1 MKDQAQKQNGNNN
14 INSSAPEQLQTLKS
28 DDDSDHYTPHHP
40 PEKLVIEKFRKEGF
54 SSLTN
59 IQRKVLPV
67 ISRNVNCLLVAPTG
81 SGKTEA
87 AILPVFTMLAHQKG
101 AAGTIRAIYITPLR
115 ALNNDVLRR
124 IVRYAH
130 SEGLRVEIR
139 HGDTTVLARKKIA
152 ENPPDILI
160 TTPESLAIVLTSDKI
175 LAALKG
181 LQWAIIDEVHE
192 LLASERGAHLSI
204 SLERLQAISSQP
216 ITRIGLSATVGNLKQ
231 AAKFICGADRRAAV
245 LVDTVSRSYDIDVR
259 FVKGSLNN
267 VAHFVIEY
275 IKTNDIKGS
284 ILFFTNTRDE
294 AEYLGTILKN
304 QSDIK
309 VDVHH
314 GSLSKEMRE
323 ETEYTLRSGMAG
335 IVVCTSSLELGLDIG
350 SVDLVI
356 HYGSPRQVSKLV
368 QRIGRSRHSQK
379 SFAKGLIVTNNP
391 DDEVESLAII
401 RRMKKGSIE
410 EQEMHEGALDVMAHQ
425 LVGLAMQ
432 TRDPVNVD
440 YAHDIITRAYSFRNI
455 SLFDVESCLDILASH
470 NVIKYDREARIYT
483 RKIKAYKYYFENVSM
498 IPYVLKF
505 EVIDSISKRRIGTLD
520 QQFVGDYGE
529 KGNVFVLKGSQWR
542 ILSVDEARL
551 VVNVEP
557 LRGAAINIPY
567 WVGEMIPVD
576 FKTAEEVGI
585 IRNQAANGWIKL
597 STPIM
602 DSTLNVLKVIPDTNN
617 IVVESYA
624 SRNMLV
630 MHCAFGSKVNNT
642 IASLLS
648 TILSSQIGYI
658 VESRSDAYRIM
669 LTSSARIAQGRIE
682 SVLSDI
688 YDLEP
693 VIIAALTGTH
703 NINWKVW
710 MVAKRFGMISKEAV
724 YDKKVARMI
733 YDRYSKT
740 PVSAESIREL
750 VHDKYDIQQTQQ
762 LLDQIKQGK
771 IKLHWLEV
779 NEFSDLAKPIIEH
792 SSKMAGAMPLSIE
805 KGVIELVK
813 ERLEKTKHRIVC
825 IRCGKWERVM
835 ETKDVPEEISCPN
848 CRSRLITATFWSD
861 DEMSRIIRTRIAGG
875 KLTPEQNH
883 KFERAWKIASLVNN
897 FGRKALIVLSGHG
910 VGADTAARILR
921 NYVDDE
927 QVYRSIY
934 EAEKQYVITR
944 GFWSD

>member
-1 MKDQAQKQNGNNN
+1 MKDQAQKQNESNNN
-14 INSSAPEQLQTLKS
+14 SSTPGQLQTLKS
-28 DDDSDHYTPHHP
+28 NSNNDHLLYF
-40 PEKLVIEKFRKEGF
+40 EEDVIINKFQKEGF
-54 SSLTN
+54 SSLTT
-59 IQRKVLPV
+59 IQRKVLPI
-67 ISRNVNCLLVAPTG
+67 ISRKINCLLVAPTG

-87 AILPVFTMLAHQKG
+87 AVLPVFTMLANQEHST
-101 AAGTIRAIYITPLR
+101 GTIRAIYITPLR

-124 IVRYAH
+124 IVNYAQ

-139 HGDTTVLARKKIA
+139 HGDTTASARKKIV
-152 ENPPDILI
+152 ENPPDVLI
-160 TTPESLAIVLTSDKI
+160 TTPESLGIILTSDKM

-181 LQWAIIDEVHE
+181 LQWVIVDEVHE
-192 LLASERGAHLSI
+192 LVANERGAHLSI
-204 SLERLQAISSQP
+204 SLERLQSVSSQR

-231 AAKFICGADRRAAV
+231 TAQFVCGADRRSAV
-245 LVDTVSRSYDIDVR
+245 IVDPASRGYDIDVR

-267 VAHFVIEY
+267 VAHFVTDY
-275 IKTNDIKGS
+275 IKTHDIKGT

-323 ETEYTLRSGMAG
+323 ETEHSLRSGMAG

-356 HYGSPRQVSKLV
+356 HYGSPRQVSKLM
-368 QRIGRSRHSQK
+368 QRIGRSRHNQR

-391 DDEVESLAII
+391 DDEIESLAII
-401 RRMKKGSIE
+401 HRMKKASIE
-410 EQEMHEGALDVMAHQ
+410 EQKIHEGALDVMAHH
-425 LVGLAMQ
+425 LVGFAMQ
-432 TRDPVNVD
+432 SRNPVNVD
-440 YAHDIITRAYSFRNI
+440 YAYEIVTRAYPFRNI
-455 SLFDVESCLDILASH
+455 TLFDVESCLEILAGH
-470 NVIKYDREARIYT
+470 NVIRYEREARTYT

-498 IPYVLKF
+498 IPFVLKF

-576 FKTAEEVGI
+576 FKTAEEVGVV
-585 IRNQAANGWIKL
+585 RNQAVNGRIKL

-602 DSTLNVLKVIPDTNN
+602 ENTMKMLKAVPDSKN

-624 SRNMLV
+624 LRNLLV
-630 MHCAFGSKVNNT
+630 MHCVFGSKVNNT

-648 TILSSQIGYI
+648 TILSSQIGYV

-669 LTSSARIAQGRIE
+669 FTSSARITQGRIE
-682 SVLSDI
+682 AALRDV

-693 VIIAALTGTH
+693 VLIAALTGTH

-750 VHDKYDIQQTQQ
+750 VHDKYDVPQTQQ
-762 LLDQIKQGK
+762 VLDGIKQGK
-771 IKLHWLEV
+771 IMIHWNEV

-792 SSKMAGAMPLSIE
+792 SAKMAGAMPLSVE

-813 ERLEKTKHRIVC
+813 ERLEKTKHRLVC

-835 ETKDVPEEISCPN
+835 ETKAMPEEISCPN
-848 CRSRLITATFWSD
+848 CRSRLVSATFWSD
-861 DEMSRIIRTRIAGG
+861 DDLSRIIRNRLAGG

-883 KFERAWKIASLVNN
+883 KFERAWKVASLVNN
-897 FGRKALIVLSGHG
+897 FGRTALMVLSGHG

-921 NYVDDE
+921 NYVDE
-927 QVYRSIY
+927 EHVYRSIY

>member
-1 MKDQAQKQNGNNN
+1 MKNQALNQRGTD
-14 INSSAPEQLQTLKS
+14 NSSQEQLQTTLKS
-28 DDDSDHYTPHHP
+28 KET
-40 PEKLVIEKFRKEGF
+40 EQLIIENFRKEGF
-54 SSLTN
+54 EYLTT
-59 IQRKVLPV
+59 IQQKALPV
-67 ISRNVNCLLVAPTG
+67 IARRVNCLLVAPTG

-87 AILPVFTMLAHQKG
+87 AVLPVFTMLAHEKG
-101 AAGTIRAIYITPLR
+101 SAGRIRAIYITPLR
-115 ALNNDVLRR
+115 ALNNDVMRR
-124 IVRYAH
+124 VIRYAQ
-130 SEGLRVEIR
+130 SEGLRIEIR
-139 HGDTTVLARKKIA
+139 HGDTTTLERKKIV
-152 ENPPDILI
+152 ENPPDVLI
-160 TTPESLAIVLTSDKI
+160 TTPESLAVVLTSDKM

-181 LQWAIIDEVHE
+181 LQWVIVDEVHE
-192 LLASERGAHLSI
+192 LVSNERGAHLSI
-204 SLERLQAISSQP
+204 SLERLQAASSQHVA
-216 ITRIGLSATVGNLKQ
+216 RIGLSATVGNLKQ
-231 AAKFICGADRRAAV
+231 AAQFVSGAGRKRAV
-245 LVDTVSRSYDIDVR
+245 LVDSARRGYDIDVR

-267 VAHFVIEY
+267 IAHFVTEY
-275 IKTNDIKGS
+275 VKSNKVEGS
-284 ILFFTNTRDE
+284 ILLFTNTRDE

-304 QSDIK
+304 QSEIK

-323 ETEYTLRSGMAG
+323 ETEHTLRSGSAG

-356 HYGSPRQVSKLV
+356 HYGSPRQVSKLM
-368 QRIGRSRHSQK
+368 QRIGRSRHNRR
-379 SFAKGLIVTNNP
+379 SFAKGLVVTNNP
-391 DDEVESLAII
+391 DDEIEALAII

-410 EQEMHEGALDVMAHQ
+410 EQKMHEGALDVMAHH

-432 TRDPVNVD
+432 TGDPVKMDDAYNLV
-440 YAHDIITRAYSFRNI
+440 TRAHPFRNV

-470 NVIKYDREARIYT
+470 NVIKYDRENRTYV
-483 RKIKAYKYYFENVSM
+483 RKIKAYKYYFENLSM
-498 IPYVLKF
+498 IPHVLKF

-542 ILSVDEARL
+542 ILSVDEGRM

-576 FKTAEEVGI
+576 IKTAEEVGI
-585 IRNQAANGWIKL
+585 IRNQAAGGSIKL
-597 STPIM
+597 STAIM
-602 DSTLNVLKVIPDTNN
+602 QDTAKSLKVIPDSEN
-617 IVVESYA
+617 IVVESYS
-624 SRNMLV
+624 SRNMLMIHSV
-630 MHCAFGSKVNNT
+630 FGSKVNNT
-642 IASLLS
+642 LASLLS
-648 TILSSQIGYI
+648 TILSSQLGYI

-669 LTSSARIAQGRIE
+669 LTSSARMTQGRLE
-682 SVLSDI
+682 ATLKDV

-710 MVAKRFGMISKEAV
+710 MVAKRFGMISREAV

-750 VHDKYDIQQTQQ
+750 MHDKYEMAQTQQ
-762 LLDQIKQGK
+762 VLDSIKAGTIK
-771 IKLHWLEV
+771 IHWVEV
-779 NEFSDLAKPIIEH
+779 TEFSDLAKTIIEH
-792 SSKMAGAMPLSIE
+792 SGKMAGMTPLSVE

-813 ERLEKTKHRIVC
+813 ERLDKTKHRLVC

-835 ETKDVPEEISCPN
+835 ETKDVPEEVSCPS
-848 CRSRLITATFWSD
+848 CRSRLVTATFWSD
-861 DEMSRIIRTRIAGG
+861 DEMSRIIRTRLAGG

-883 KFERAWKIASLVNN
+883 KFERAWKVASLVNN
-897 FGRKALIVLSGHG
+897 FGKKALIVLAGHG

-934 EAEKQYVITR
+934 EAERQYVITR
-944 GFWSD
+944 GFWAD

>member
-1 MKDQAQKQNGNNN
+1 MKDQAQKQNEN
-14 INSSAPEQLQTLKS
+14 NSSAPGQLQTLRS
-28 DDDSDHYTPHHP
+28 DDDSTRLNV
-40 PEKLVIEKFRKEGF
+40 PEDVIVSKFQKEGF
-54 SSLTN
+54 SSLTT
-59 IQRKVLPV
+59 IQRKVLPI
-67 ISRNVNCLLVAPTG
+67 ISRKINCILVAPTG

-87 AILPVFTMLAHQKG
+87 AILPVFTMLARQNRG
-101 AAGTIRAIYITPLR
+101 AGTIRAIYITPLR

-124 IVRYAH
+124 IIQYAQ

-139 HGDTTVLARKKIA
+139 HGDTTALARKKIV
-152 ENPPDILI
+152 ENPPDVLI
-160 TTPESLAIVLTSDKI
+160 TTPESLGIILTNEKM
-175 LAALKG
+175 LVALKG
-181 LQWAIIDEVHE
+181 LQWAIVDEVHE
-192 LLASERGAHLSI
+192 LVSNERGAHLSI
-204 SLERLQAISSQP
+204 SLERLQAISSQS

-231 AAKFICGADRRAAV
+231 TAQFVCGSDRHSAI
-245 LVDTVSRSYDIDVR
+245 LVDPASRGYDIDVQ
-259 FVKGSLNN
+259 FVNGSLNN
-267 VAHFVIEY
+267 VGHFVTDY
-275 IKTNDIKGS
+275 VRTNSIKGTV
-284 ILFFTNTRDE
+284 LLFTNTRDE

-323 ETEYTLRSGMAG
+323 ETEHTLRSGMAG

-356 HYGSPRQVSKLV
+356 HYGSPRQVSKLM
-368 QRIGRSRHSQK
+368 QRIGRSRHNQR

-391 DDEVESLAII
+391 DDEIESLAII

-410 EQEMHEGALDVMAHQ
+410 EQKIHESALDVIAHH

-440 YAHDIITRAYSFRNI
+440 DAYEIVTQAYPFRNI
-455 SLFDVESCLDILASH
+455 SIFDIESCLDLLAGH
-470 NVIKYDREARIYT
+470 NVIKYDRESHTYT

-505 EVIDSISKRRIGTLD
+505 EVVDSISKRRIGTLD

-557 LRGAAINIPY
+557 LHGAAINIPY

-576 FKTAEEVGI
+576 FKTAEEVGV
-585 IRNQAANGWIKL
+585 IRNQAASGKIKL

-602 DSTLNVLKVIPDTNN
+602 ESTFKALKVIPDSKN
-617 IVVESYA
+617 IVVENYI

-630 MHCAFGSKVNNT
+630 MHCTFGSKVNNT
-642 IASLLS
+642 IASILS

-669 LTSSARIAQGRIE
+669 FTSSARISQGRIE
-682 SVLSDI
+682 SALSDV

-693 VIIAALTGTH
+693 ILVAALTGTH

-750 VHDKYDIQQTQQ
+750 VHDKYDISQTQQ
-762 LLDQIKQGK
+762 VLDGIKQGK
-771 IKLHWLEV
+771 ITIHWLEV

-792 SSKMAGAMPLSIE
+792 SAKMAGAMPLSIE

-813 ERLEKTKHRIVC
+813 ERLEKTKHRLVC
-825 IRCGKWERVM
+825 IRCGTWERVM
-835 ETKDVPEEISCPN
+835 ETRDVPEEISCPH
-848 CRSRLITATFWSD
+848 CRSRLVSATFWSD
-861 DEMSRIIRTRIAGG
+861 DEMSKIIRNRLAGV

-883 KFERAWKIASLVNN
+883 KFERAWKVASLVNN
-897 FGRKALIVLSGHG
+897 FGKTALVVLSGHG
-910 VGADTAARILR
+910 IGADTAARILR

-927 QVYRSIY
+927 NVYRSIY

>member
-1 MKDQAQKQNGNNN
+1 MKDQAQKQNGSN
-14 INSSAPEQLQTLKS
+14 NSSTPGQLQTLKS
-28 DDDSDHYTPHHP
+28 DNNDHPHHAK
-40 PEKLVIEKFRKEGF
+40 EEDVIINKFRKEGF
-54 SSLTN
+54 SSLTT
-59 IQRKVLPV
+59 IQRKVLP
-67 ISRNVNCLLVAPTG
+67 IILRKINCLLVAPTG

-87 AILPVFTMLAHQKG
+87 AVLPVFTMLAHQEYSI
-101 AAGTIRAIYITPLR
+101 GTIRAMYITPLR

-124 IVRYAH
+124 IIHYAQ

-139 HGDTTVLARKKIA
+139 HGDTTALARKKIL
-152 ENPPDILI
+152 ENPPDVLI
-160 TTPESLAIVLTSDKI
+160 TTPESLGIILTSDKM

-181 LQWAIIDEVHE
+181 LQWVIVDEVHE
-192 LLASERGAHLSI
+192 LVSNERGAHLSI
-204 SLERLQAISSQP
+204 SLERLQAVSLQP

-231 AAKFICGADRRAAV
+231 AAQFVCGADRHKAV
-245 LVDTVSRSYDIDVR
+245 LVDPASRGYDIEVR

-267 VAHFVIEY
+267 VAHFVTEY
-275 IKTNDIKGS
+275 VKTNDIKGTV
-284 ILFFTNTRDE
+284 LFFTNTRDE

-323 ETEYTLRSGMAG
+323 ETEHTLRSGVAG

-356 HYGSPRQVSKLV
+356 HYGSPRQVSKLM
-368 QRIGRSRHSQK
+368 QRIGRSRHNQR

-391 DDEVESLAII
+391 DDEIESLAII

-410 EQEMHEGALDVMAHQ
+410 EQKIHEGALDVMAHH

-432 TRDPVNVD
+432 SRNPVNVD
-440 YAHDIITRAYSFRNI
+440 DAYEIVTRAYPFKNI
-455 SLFDVESCLDILASH
+455 SLFDVESCLDILAGH
-470 NVIKYDREARIYT
+470 NVIKYEREARTYT

-576 FKTAEEVGI
+576 FKTAEEVGVV
-585 IRNQAANGWIKL
+585 RNQAANGKIKL
-597 STPIM
+597 STSLM
-602 DSTLNVLKVIPDTNN
+602 ENTLKMLKVIPDSKNV
-617 IVVESYA
+617 VVESYA
-624 SRNMLV
+624 SRNLLV

-669 LTSSARIAQGRIE
+669 FTSSARITQGRIE
-682 SVLSDI
+682 SALRDV

-693 VIIAALTGTH
+693 VLIAALTGTH

-762 LLDQIKQGK
+762 VLDGIKQGK
-771 IKLHWLEV
+771 VMIHWFEV

-792 SSKMAGAMPLSIE
+792 SAKMAGAMPLSIE

-813 ERLEKTKHRIVC
+813 ERLEKTKHRLVC

-835 ETKDVPEEISCPN
+835 ETKDVPEEISCPT
-848 CRSRLITATFWSD
+848 CRSRLVSATFWSD
-861 DEMSRIIRTRIAGG
+861 DEMARIIRNRLAGG
-875 KLTPEQNH
+875 KLTTEQNH
-883 KFERAWKIASLVNN
+883 KFERAWKVASLVNN
-897 FGRKALIVLSGHG
+897 FGRTALIVLSGHG

-921 NYVDDE
+921 NYVDE
-927 QVYRSIY
+927 EHVYRSIY

>member
-1 MKDQAQKQNGNNN
+1 
-14 INSSAPEQLQTLKS
+14 
-28 DDDSDHYTPHHP
+28 
-40 PEKLVIEKFRKEGF
+40 
-54 SSLTN
+54 
-59 IQRKVLPV
+59 
-67 ISRNVNCLLVAPTG
+67 
-81 SGKTEA
+81 
-87 AILPVFTMLAHQKG
+87 MLAHEKG
-101 AAGTIRAIYITPLR
+101 SAGRIQAIYITPLR
-115 ALNNDVLRR
+115 ALNNDVMRR
-124 IVRYAH
+124 VIRYAQ
-130 SEGLRVEIR
+130 SEGLRIEIR
-139 HGDTTVLARKKIA
+139 HGDTTTLERKKIV
-152 ENPPDILI
+152 ENPPDVLI
-160 TTPESLAIVLTSDKI
+160 TTPESLAVVLTSDKM

-181 LQWAIIDEVHE
+181 LQWVIVDEVHE
-192 LLASERGAHLSI
+192 LVSNERGAHLSI
-204 SLERLQAISSQP
+204 SLERLQAASSQHVA
-216 ITRIGLSATVGNLKQ
+216 RIGLSATVGNLKQ
-231 AAKFICGADRRAAV
+231 AAQFVSGAGRKRAV
-245 LVDTVSRSYDIDVR
+245 LVDSARRGYDIDVR

-267 VAHFVIEY
+267 VAHFVTEY
-275 IKTNDIKGS
+275 VKSNKVEGS
-284 ILFFTNTRDE
+284 ILLFTNTRDE

-304 QSDIK
+304 QSEIK

-323 ETEYTLRSGMAG
+323 ETEHTLRSGSAG

-356 HYGSPRQVSKLV
+356 HYGSPRQVSKLM
-368 QRIGRSRHSQK
+368 QRIGRSRHNRR
-379 SFAKGLIVTNNP
+379 SFAKGLVVTNNP
-391 DDEVESLAII
+391 DDEIEALAII

-410 EQEMHEGALDVMAHQ
+410 EQKMHEGALDVMAHH

-432 TRDPVNVD
+432 TGDPVKMDDAYNLV
-440 YAHDIITRAYSFRNI
+440 TRAHPFRNV

-470 NVIKYDREARIYT
+470 NVIKYDRENRTYV
-483 RKIKAYKYYFENVSM
+483 RKIKAYKYYFENLSM
-498 IPYVLKF
+498 IPHVLKF

-542 ILSVDEARL
+542 ILSVDEGRM

-576 FKTAEEVGI
+576 IKTAEEVGI
-585 IRNQAANGWIKL
+585 IRNQAAGGSIKL
-597 STPIM
+597 STAIM
-602 DSTLNVLKVIPDTNN
+602 QDTAKSLKVIPDSEN
-617 IVVESYA
+617 IVVESYS
-624 SRNMLV
+624 SRNMLMIHSV
-630 MHCAFGSKVNNT
+630 FGSKVNNT
-642 IASLLS
+642 LASLLS
-648 TILSSQIGYI
+648 TILSSQLGYI

-669 LTSSARIAQGRIE
+669 LTSSARMTQGRLE
-682 SVLSDI
+682 ATLKDV

-710 MVAKRFGMISKEAV
+710 MVAKRFGMISREAV

-750 VHDKYDIQQTQQ
+750 MHDKYEMAQTQQ
-762 LLDQIKQGK
+762 VLDSIKAGTIK
-771 IKLHWLEV
+771 IHWVEV
-779 NEFSDLAKPIIEH
+779 TEFSDLAKTIIEH
-792 SSKMAGAMPLSIE
+792 SGKMAGMTPLSVE

-813 ERLEKTKHRIVC
+813 ERLDKTKHRLVC

-835 ETKDVPEEISCPN
+835 ETKDVPEEVSCPS
-848 CRSRLITATFWSD
+848 CRSRLVTATFWSD
-861 DEMSRIIRTRIAGG
+861 DEMSRIIRTRLAGG

-883 KFERAWKIASLVNN
+883 KFERAWKVASLVNN
-897 FGRKALIVLSGHG
+897 FGKKALIVLAGHG

-934 EAEKQYVITR
+934 EAERQYVITR
-944 GFWSD
+944 GFWAD

>member
-1 MKDQAQKQNGNNN
+1 M
-14 INSSAPEQLQTLKS
+14 
-28 DDDSDHYTPHHP
+28 
-40 PEKLVIEKFRKEGF
+40 
-54 SSLTN
+54 
-59 IQRKVLPV
+59 
-67 ISRNVNCLLVAPTG
+67 
-81 SGKTEA
+81 
-87 AILPVFTMLAHQKG
+87 
-101 AAGTIRAIYITPLR
+101 
-115 ALNNDVLRR
+115 
-124 IVRYAH
+124 
-130 SEGLRVEIR
+130 
-139 HGDTTVLARKKIA
+139 
-152 ENPPDILI
+152 
-160 TTPESLAIVLTSDKI
+160 
-175 LAALKG
+175 
-181 LQWAIIDEVHE
+181 
-192 LLASERGAHLSI
+192 
-204 SLERLQAISSQP
+204 
-216 ITRIGLSATVGNLKQ
+216 
-231 AAKFICGADRRAAV
+231 
-245 LVDTVSRSYDIDVR
+245 LVDTAIRSYDIDVR
-259 FVKGSLNN
+259 FVKGSLNS

-275 IKTNDIKGS
+275 VKINNIKGS

-323 ETEYTLRSGMAG
+323 ETEHTLRSGMAG

-391 DDEVESLAII
+391 DDEIESLAII

-410 EQEMHEGALDVMAHQ
+410 EQEMHEGALDVMAHH

-432 TRDPVNVD
+432 TRDPVSVD
-440 YAHDIITRAYSFRNI
+440 YAYDIITRAYSFRNI
-455 SLFDVESCLDILASH
+455 RLFDVESCLDILAGN
-470 NVIKYDREARIYT
+470 NVIKYQREARIYT
-483 RKIKAYKYYFENVSM
+483 RKIKSYKYYFENVSM
-498 IPYVLKF
+498 IPFVLKF

-542 ILSVDEARL
+542 ILSVDEVRL

-576 FKTAEEVGI
+576 FETAQEVSVV
-585 IRNQAANGWIKL
+585 RNQAAGGLIKL
-597 STPIM
+597 STSIM
-602 DSTLNVLKVIPDTNN
+602 ESTLNVLKVIPDSDN
-617 IVVESYA
+617 IVVENYA

-630 MHCAFGSKVNNT
+630 IHCVFGSKVNNT

-669 LTSSARIAQGRIE
+669 LTSSARIMQGRIE
-682 SVLSDI
+682 SVLGDI

-703 NINWKVW
+703 NINWRVW

-740 PVSAESIREL
+740 PVSVESIREL
-750 VHDKYDIQQTQQ
+750 VHDKYDILQTQQ
-762 LLDQIKQGK
+762 VLDSIKQGK

-779 NEFSDLAKPIIEH
+779 NEFSDLAKPIVEH

-835 ETKDVPEEISCPN
+835 ETKDVPEEIACPN
-848 CRSRLITATFWSD
+848 CRSRLVAATFWSD
-861 DEMSRIIRTRIAGG
+861 DEMSKIIRTRIAGG

-883 KFERAWKIASLVNN
+883 KFERAWKVASLVNN
-897 FGRKALIVLSGHG
+897 FGRKALIVLAGHG